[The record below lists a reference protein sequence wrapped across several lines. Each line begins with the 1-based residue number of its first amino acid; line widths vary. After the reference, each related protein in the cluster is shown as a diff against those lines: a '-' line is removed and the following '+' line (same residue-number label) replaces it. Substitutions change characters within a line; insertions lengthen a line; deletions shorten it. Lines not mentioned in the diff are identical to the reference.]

1 MAKILSAVNDVAGVI
16 ENPAASNSDTMF
28 LYGAGYNK
36 ASITPKWD
44 SHFRGYDAANVA
56 KYDYQNNTTMSGYS
70 GVMSTTVSTAGT
82 DTYCGNAGY
91 GMALSGDTGY
101 ARQSRTTSNSNSTNN
116 SDNVATVVQNSY
128 YRVMDP
134 TARTGAMSEWTS
146 TNGDKRV
153 IWQRYSWLGATPT
166 QIASWKNP
174 GELDVTNPDFNQN
187 ESQRNYSNY
196 NWSNNYMKPHNIVH
210 YHAAS
215 DKLVFLSHGSNGYV
229 YTEQSYDGYGNF
241 SFDTMSYTQTLYA
254 QNYTTQYIGASANDD
269 TPFFFKNNIA
279 NDYQQYVN
287 SYNPAANTQTVAHQF
302 TTAPSAAEQSY
313 GGTRT
318 NTSLALSPSAK
329 FASMTFAD
337 FTSGAAS
344 GDKGF
349 YVPYFDTSFNYF
361 PFYYRWNASTDAFT
375 REQATSVTGDL
386 SSVHHLDATQAGNTS
401 YSFGRQTWWN
411 DTLVSSGTRYLTLFS
426 FNGYNNAYSGAEKAR
441 TFVTYSCGA
450 TDPTALTHHSAV
462 IIPATPRGMVYLND
476 AKTIMGV
483 FCNDAFYVYGW
494 NNSTGW
500 TLASSIPGTFHQVGR
515 DSLGRIWGMEKAPG
529 GGIADVHLL
538 SVNLPY
544 SVSITPAATS
554 YNYSGSN
561 IATNVAVSAY
571 GVEGT
576 RLAVG
581 VNLSITGS
589 TMNFDSAGGPLVKT
603 VTTSTSAD
611 VTQNVTITGA
621 GLSDITANVSI

>member
-1 MAKILSAVNDVAGVI
+1 M
-16 ENPAASNSDTMF
+16 
-28 LYGAGYNK
+28 
-36 ASITPKWD
+36 
-44 SHFRGYDAANVA
+44 
-56 KYDYQNNTTMSGYS
+56 
-70 GVMSTTVSTAGT
+70 
-82 DTYCGNAGY
+82 TYV
-91 GMALSGDTGY
+91 
-101 ARQSRTTSNSNSTNN
+101 QS
-116 SDNVATVVQNSY
+116 
-128 YRVMDP
+128 
-134 TARTGAMSEWTS
+134 
-146 TNGDKRV
+146 
-153 IWQRYSWLGATPT
+153 
-166 QIASWKNP
+166 
-174 GELDVTNPDFNQN
+174 
-187 ESQRNYSNY
+187 
-196 NWSNNYMKPHNIVH
+196 
-210 YHAAS
+210 
-215 DKLVFLSHGSNGYV
+215 
-229 YTEQSYDGYGNF
+229 
-241 SFDTMSYTQTLYA
+241 LYA
-254 QNYTTQYIGASANDD
+254 QNYTTQYIGASASTD

-279 NDYQQYVN
+279 NDYQQTIH
-287 SYNPAANTQTVAHQF
+287 SYNPAANTQTTAHTF
-302 TTAPSAAEQSY
+302 NTAPAAAEQSY
-313 GGTRT
+313 GGQRT

-329 FASMTFAD
+329 FASMTFTD

-349 YVPYFDTSFNYF
+349 YVPYFDTNFNYF

-375 REQATSVTGDL
+375 REQATGVTGDL
-386 SSVHHLDATQAGNTS
+386 SSVHHLDATQAGSSS

-529 GGIADVHLL
+529 GGIADLHLL

-554 YNYSGSN
+554 YNYSGST
-561 IATNVAVSAY
+561 IATSVAVSAY
-571 GVEGT
+571 GVE
-576 RLAVG
+576 
-581 VNLSITGS
+581 
-589 TMNFDSAGGPLVKT
+589 
-603 VTTSTSAD
+603 
-611 VTQNVTITGA
+611 
-621 GLSDITANVSI
+621 